1 MNDEAAAS
9 SRLAVRTCG
18 QGPAVVLFHGGMG
31 SWNHWI
37 RNLDVLAE
45 RYTVHAPDLPGY
57 GDSPGIAKSAAHDEY
72 IDRVVAGLRPIVGAT
87 PFYLAGFSFGGVIAA
102 MTAARLGPQVRKLS
116 LLGVG
121 GFGPPPQLPMR
132 AIPEESAGDAARRE
146 VLRYNLCV
154 MMIADPAK
162 ATDEAVDLH
171 AENFRRTRYD
181 GRSFS
186 VSNNVATA
194 LKNIACPVQFIYGE
208 KDALGHGDLKRREEI
223 VRSQHRDA
231 RFVVLPGAG
240 HWVQYEAP
248 EDVNRLLL
256 EFFSG

>member
-1 MNDEAAAS
+1 MNDEAAMNS
-9 SRLAVRTCG
+9 PLAARTCG
-18 QGPAVVLFHGGMG
+18 QGPALVLFHGGMG

-37 RNLDVLAE
+37 RNIDALAE
-45 RYTVHAPDLPGY
+45 RFTVHAIDLPGY
-57 GDSPGIAKSAAHDEY
+57 GDSPGIPRSIAHDEY
-72 IDRVVAGLRPIVGAT
+72 IDRVLAGLRPVVGESS
-87 PFYLAGFSFGGVIAA
+87 FCLAGFSFGGVIAA
-102 MTAARLGPQVRKLS
+102 MRKLS

-121 GFGPPPQLPMR
+121 GFGPPPAMLPMR
-132 AIPEESAGDAARRE
+132 AIPEESAGAAARRE
-146 VLRYNLCV
+146 VFRYNLCV

-186 VSNNVATA
+186 LSDNVATA
-194 LKNIACPVQFIYGE
+194 LRDIACPVQFIYGA
-208 KDALGHGDLKRREEI
+208 KDALGVGDLERREQI
-223 VRSQHRDA
+223 VRSRHSDA

-248 EDVNRLLL
+248 EGVNRLLL